1 MLHCVRN
8 SLTHPPQSVTFV
20 EPTAEEVEQ
29 YGYTWDIGAAY
40 GGSTPVN
47 SSFPPFQWPTTGEHH
62 RTFVEEATKM
72 LTGNRP
78 GISRQAWQEV
88 GLEVKKEC
96 AGGDKAGLCWVP
108 TSQTPWDASRSHA
121 GIGHYELI
129 KSRPNLHVITNHK
142 VIRVVYSGDDLAD
155 QVPVV
160 EIKSLNDSSIYNVS
174 ANAEIIISAGTV
186 HTPQVLQ
193 RSGLGPA
200 ALLEEA
206 GIDVVLE
213 LPGVGYNFQD
223 HTAAQFAV
231 NGGCK
236 GSSHRCHDLSDNIY
250 SYQGSPA

>member
-1 MLHCVRN
+1 MLHCLKN
-8 SLTHPPQSVTFV
+8 SLTDAPQSVTFV

-29 YGYTWDIGAAY
+29 YGYTWDIEAAY

-47 SSFPPFQWPTTGEHH
+47 SSFPPFQWPITGEY
-62 RTFVEEATKM
+62 RRKFVTRLTEM
-72 LTGNRP
+72 LTDTHS

-129 KSRPNLHVITNHK
+129 KSRSNLHVITNHK
-142 VIRVVYSGDDLAD
+142 VIRVVYSEDDLAD

-160 EIKSLNDSSIYNVS
+160 EIKSLTDSSVYNVS
-174 ANAEIIISAGTV
+174 ANAEVIISAGTV

-206 GIDVVLE
+206 GIDVVLD

-231 NGGCK
+231 NCGCNE
-236 GSSHRCHDLSDNIY
+236 SSHRFDELSDSIY
-250 SYQGSPA
+250 SHQ